1 MFRICIL
8 ICLFFFT
15 FKLYAFNSNIDIKFK
30 IGDEIITNIDIQDEE
45 NYLIFLRPKLSSLPK
60 KELIKISENSLIKEI
75 IKKKELKR
83 VFKNIEDKGLKEDI
97 KKSIFNYKNVK
108 NEEEFINL
116 TKEKNINY
124 EKILEKI
131 KFEGL
136 WNEFIFRKYNNL
148 VKIDKTLLKE
158 ELIKNISNKKKY
170 EYELSEILF
179 EINSNEKFETK
190 YKNILE
196 YIKNNDFKSAASKF
210 SLSNSV
216 NRGGEIGWVKETLL
230 SEKIVNKLKNLKK
243 GQISNP
249 IKYPNGYLLLKVN
262 NKKEMKQTIDI
273 DKELNEKVNFE
284 RNKQLNQFSMLYY
297 KKLEQN
303 TKINEY

>member
-1 MFRICIL
+1 M
-8 ICLFFFT
+8 
-15 FKLYAFNSNIDIKFK
+15 K

-60 KELIKISENSLIKEI
+60 KELVKISENSLIKEI

-262 NKKEMKQTIDI
+262 NKKEMKQIIDI

>member
-1 MFRICIL
+1 MFRIYIL
-8 ICLFFFT
+8 ICLFFFS
-15 FKLYAFNSNIDIKFK
+15 FKIYAFNSSIDIKFK

-60 KELIKISENSLIKEI
+60 KELVKISENSLIKEI

-262 NKKEMKQTIDI
+262 NKKEMKQKIDI
-273 DKELNEKVNFE
+273 DKELSEKVNFE
-284 RNKQLNQFSMLYY
+284 RNKQLNQFSLLYY

>member
-1 MFRICIL
+1 MFRIYIL
-8 ICLFFFT
+8 ICLFFFS
-15 FKLYAFNSNIDIKFK
+15 FKIYAFNSSIDIKFK

-60 KELIKISENSLIKEI
+60 KELVKISENSLIKEI